1 MRAHEVAA
9 LVSLALLI
17 LAYVIPYT
25 LLRGSKGWELYTFW
39 TLLSM
44 TPPRPLKSGVS
55 NLWVLGV
62 SPPDGD

>member
-39 TLLSM
+39 TLLSIIA
-44 TPPRPLKSGVS
+44 LIASWVGVRS
-55 NLWVLGV
+55 WRQEL
-62 SPPDGD
+62 S

>member
-39 TLLSM
+39 TLLSIIA
-44 TPPRPLKSGVS
+44 LIASWVGVRS
-55 NLWVLGV
+55 WRQGL
-62 SPPDGD
+62 S

>member
-1 MRAHEVAA
+1 MRAHKVAA

-39 TLLSM
+39 TLLSIIA
-44 TPPRPLKSGVS
+44 LIASWVGVRS
-55 NLWVLGV
+55 WRQEL
-62 SPPDGD
+62 S

>member
-1 MRAHEVAA
+1 MRAYEVAA

-39 TLLSM
+39 TLLSIVA
-44 TPPRPLKSGVS
+44 LIASWVGVRS
-55 NLWVLGV
+55 WRQEL
-62 SPPDGD
+62 S

>member
-1 MRAHEVAA
+1 LRAYEVAA

-39 TLLSM
+39 TLLSIVA
-44 TPPRPLKSGVS
+44 LIASWVGVRS
-55 NLWVLGV
+55 WRQEL
-62 SPPDGD
+62 S

>member
-1 MRAHEVAA
+1 LRAHEVAA

-39 TLLSM
+39 TLLSIIA
-44 TPPRPLKSGVS
+44 LIASWVGVRS
-55 NLWVLGV
+55 WRQEL
-62 SPPDGD
+62 S

>member
-1 MRAHEVAA
+1 LRAHEVAA

-39 TLLSM
+39 TLPSIIALVASWV
-44 TPPRPLKSGVS
+44 GVGS
-55 NLWVLGV
+55 
-62 SPPDGD
+62 

>member
-1 MRAHEVAA
+1 VVALRAHEVAA

-39 TLLSM
+39 TLLSIIA
-44 TPPRPLKSGVS
+44 LVASWVGVRS
-55 NLWVLGV
+55 WRREL
-62 SPPDGD
+62 S

>member
-25 LLRGSKGWELYTFW
+25 LLRGSKGWELYTLW
-39 TLLSM
+39 TLLSIIA
-44 TPPRPLKSGVS
+44 LIASWVGVRS
-55 NLWVLGV
+55 WRQEL
-62 SPPDGD
+62 S